1 MKEKRIFEVRKRK
14 EMEKKISFKVYQA
27 KKASLF

>member
-14 EMEKKISFKVYQA
+14 EMEKKKSFKVYQA
-27 KKASLF
+27 KKTSLF

>member
-14 EMEKKISFKVYQA
+14 EMEKKSFKVYQA
-27 KKASLF
+27 KKTSLF